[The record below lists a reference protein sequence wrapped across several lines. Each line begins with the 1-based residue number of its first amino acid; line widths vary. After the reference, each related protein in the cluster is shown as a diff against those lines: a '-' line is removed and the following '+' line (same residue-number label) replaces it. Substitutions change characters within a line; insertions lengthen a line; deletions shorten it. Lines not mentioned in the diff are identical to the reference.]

1 MLTKWLNGSKQGNES
16 FPIVVIGTGFSGIG
30 TGIRLKQAGIESFT
44 ILEKAGDIG
53 GTWRD
58 NAYPGAACDVPS
70 HLYSFSFEP
79 KPDWSRAYSP
89 QQEIQSYLRHCV
101 EKYDLAKHIRFDS
114 EVTGAEF
121 DEASGT
127 WTVHVTGRAPL
138 RARAVVLGNGALSI
152 PSMPDIPGLDE
163 FAGKTFHSARWDH
176 DYELEGKT
184 VAVVGTGA
192 SAIQFVPQ
200 IQPKTA
206 KLHLFQ
212 RTPPWIMPK
221 PDRAMTARE
230 KWLFDKIPF
239 LRRLHR
245 AWIYW
250 THELRALGFVVDP
263 RIMKLLERLAKRY
276 IGSIV
281 KDPELRAKLTPSY
294 TMGCKRIL
302 ISNDYYPAVAQPN
315 VEVVTDGIERVT
327 RDGVV
332 TKDGVERKVDAI
344 ICGTGFTATDY
355 LAPLRL
361 VGRGG
366 RNLNDV
372 LQASGESHLGI
383 TVKGFPNLYLL
394 MGPNTGLGHNSMI
407 FMIETQI
414 GYALQA
420 IEALR
425 DRKLAY
431 LDVRGD
437 VQRASTERV
446 QARMQKS
453 VWSSGC
459 QSWYLKDGRNA
470 TLWPGF
476 TFAYWW
482 QARKL
487 ELADFES
494 VAFPAEAEL
503 PDAAPE
509 PA

>member
-1 MLTKWLNGSKQGNES
+1 MLKDWLNGTRRGNES
-16 FPIVVIGTGFSGIG
+16 FPIVIIGTGFSGIG
-30 TGIRLKQAGIESFT
+30 MGVMLKQAGIDSFT

-79 KPDWSRAYSP
+79 KPDWTRAYSP
-89 QQEIQSYLRHCV
+89 QQEIQEYLRHCV
-101 EKYDLAKHIRFDS
+101 AKYDLAKHIRFHA

-121 DEASGT
+121 DESSGT
-127 WTVHVTGRAPL
+127 WTVRVAGGEPL

-152 PSMPDIPGLDE
+152 PSMPEIPGLEE
-163 FAGKTFHSARWDH
+163 FGGKTFHSARWDH
-176 DYELEGKT
+176 EYDLEGKT

-192 SAIQFVPQ
+192 SAIQFVPE
-200 IQPKTA
+200 IAPKTG

-212 RTPPWIMPK
+212 RTPPWILPK
-221 PDRAMTARE
+221 PDRAMSDRE
-230 KWLFDKIPF
+230 KWLFAKIPF

-250 THELRALGFVVDP
+250 THELRALGFIVDP
-263 RIMKLLERLAKRY
+263 RIMKLLEKLAKRY

-302 ISNDYYPAVAQPN
+302 ISNDYYQAVAREN

-327 RDGVV
+327 QDGVV
-332 TKDGVERKVDAI
+332 TKDGRERKVDAI

-361 VGRGG
+361 IGRGG
-366 RNLNDV
+366 KNLNDV
-372 LQASGESHLGI
+372 LQQNGESHLGI
-383 TVKGFPNLYLL
+383 TVSGFPNLYLL

-407 FMIETQI
+407 FMIETQA
-414 GYALQA
+414 GYALQG
-420 IEALR
+420 IRRLR
-425 DRKLAY
+425 EQNLAY
-431 LDVRGD
+431 LDVRAD
-437 VQRASTERV
+437 VQQASTERV
-446 QARMQKS
+446 QAKLAAT

-459 QSWYLKDGRNA
+459 QSWYLKDGKNA
-470 TLWPGF
+470 TLWPSF

-487 ELADFES
+487 DPSHFAA
-494 VAFPAEAEL
+494 VPYPAEVEV
-503 PDAAPE
+503 PE
-509 PA
+509 ATPVPA